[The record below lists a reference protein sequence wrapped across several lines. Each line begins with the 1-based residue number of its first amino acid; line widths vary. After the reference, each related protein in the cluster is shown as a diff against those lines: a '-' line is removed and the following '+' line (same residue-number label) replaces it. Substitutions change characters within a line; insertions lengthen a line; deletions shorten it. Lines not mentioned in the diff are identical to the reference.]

1 MKEDDEVDRMEI
13 KVDVTRKSKRIY
25 QSPSPE
31 VRLKISRTLRVSC
44 LF

>member
-1 MKEDDEVDRMEI
+1 MKEDDEVDKMEI